1 MLQRCV
7 FKSTNASTVPS
18 FGAAALKDLSS
29 NVDRDLPLG
38 GTKIKLS
45 FERKLYLVAFLIVIR
60 LLMYCGARP

>member
-1 MLQRCV
+1 MQVQSLV
-7 FKSTNASTVPS
+7 YLGSS
-18 FGAAALKDLSS
+18 FYNFGVAALKDLSP

-60 LLMYCGARP
+60 SLMYCGARP